1 MNDNGLQIGYSQ
13 FFKISNLNAPGKIE
27 ISDKQNNTVIEIRIQ
42 KIVIPWE
49 GTIDFIP
56 GKQYEKIH
64 LL

>member
-1 MNDNGLQIGYSQ
+1 MALIFQEELN
-13 FFKISNLNAPGKIE
+13 ISEKQTNTRIE
-27 ISDKQNNTVIEIRIQ
+27 IKIL

-49 GTIDFIP
+49 GSIEFIP